1 MERCQKLKIFT
12 KIKDKKWFFRA
23 YLGIDE
29 NGRKVQKTKR
39 GYASQKDAK
48 IAYDKYMETHD
59 FNKTIPNQLCSTNQ
73 MTFEEFYKD
82 RFVKWY
88 ERQVKSQTYENAQF
102 IFEKRM
108 QFFYHF
114 RVRDITSHDIE
125 DWLFEL
131 SQTESRN
138 SRKKLMA
145 KRYQNLIS
153 IGFEGT

>member
-12 KIKDKKWFFRA
+12 KIKRQKWFFRA

-102 IFEKRM
+102 ISKSVCSFSIIFVFEILQVTILR
-108 QFFYHF
+108 
-114 RVRDITSHDIE
+114 
-125 DWLFEL
+125 
-131 SQTESRN
+131 
-138 SRKKLMA
+138 
-145 KRYQNLIS
+145 
-153 IGFEGT
+153 IGYLN